1 MMMALHL
8 ARSIDFAA
16 TAAFSGISLAAV
28 WAPRHINFE
37 PVRQPLGFGCLAT
50 AALAVPAHAALLCLQ
65 ASEMLDRPLTELGL
79 DNLLAVATQTRFGQ
93 VWLAQS
99 LLLSVALIMRA
110 ISELRL
116 LPALIGLAV
125 SSCAPFSGHVFAG
138 DMAAP
143 AMIANV
149 IHVAIAAAWFAGLP
163 ALLIVGAFADKAD
176 FVRAL
181 SAFSRFALPAMLTLL
196 ISGAGLAVANLGSWP
211 ALFATPY
218 GQLLTVKLLF
228 LVCVLIWAA
237 TIRRIIATAPG
248 ASVVPAIA
256 YRPLLG
262 EFLAAN
268 ALVVV
273 AVSLAQ
279 TSPGRHQPID
289 WPFSFRLAPA
299 LAWRAPNTDRYR
311 LIGLCLIP
319 MVGVIG
325 GVVLHAFSRSRVALL
340 LAFGAVASGI
350 PLASRELA
358 VEAYPTTYR
367 TSPISFE
374 AREISAAIPVFAQH
388 CSPCHGV
395 TGRGDGAA
403 GSVLSPP
410 PSNLTEPH
418 AGDHTP
424 GDVYWWLTH
433 GRPRSGMP
441 GFEGA
446 ITEAD
451 RWRLIQYVR
460 ALSWGYQGRLIGRF
474 AVRDQPWLPAIDI
487 RFDRTA
493 DASLLDERESRAKL
507 LVFVNARQQLDRLH
521 ALFTSAE
528 QVGSHGGTIVV
539 VVAPQLAGLV
549 HYPRTAVGWL
559 LVVDEDRTIA
569 DAWSLYRR
577 TLAHPDFDDA
587 LRHPPAVEF
596 LVDRFGFVRA
606 RWRSDEAG
614 ATKGIPNLLE
624 QINALNRESE
634 VRSREDHV
642 H

>member
-8 ARSIDFAA
+8 ARSVDFAA
-16 TAAFSGISLAAV
+16 TAAFWGICLAAV

-37 PVRQPLGFGCLAT
+37 PVRQPLRVGCLAT
-50 AALAVPAHAALLCLQ
+50 GALAVPAHAALLCLQ
-65 ASEMLDRPLTELGL
+65 ASEMLDQPLTELGL
-79 DNLLAVATQTRFGQ
+79 DNLLTIATQTRFGQ
-93 VWLAQS
+93 VWLGQS
-99 LLLSVALIMRA
+99 LLLSVAVTIAAM
-110 ISELRL
+110 SELRL
-116 LPALIGLAV
+116 LPALFGLAG

-138 DMAAP
+138 DVAAP

-163 ALLIVGAFADKAD
+163 ALLIFGAFADKAG

-196 ISGAGLAVANLGSWP
+196 ISGLGLAVANLGSWP
-211 ALFATPY
+211 ALFATSY

-228 LVCVLIWAA
+228 LLCVLILAA
-237 TIRRIIATAPG
+237 TIRRIISTVPG
-248 ASVVPAIA
+248 ASVVPAIP
-256 YRPLLG
+256 YRLLLG
-262 EFLAAN
+262 ELLAAN

-299 LAWRAPNTDRYR
+299 LAWRAPNADRFR
-311 LIGLCLIP
+311 LIGVCLIP
-319 MVGVIG
+319 LVGVIG
-325 GVVLHAFSRSRVALL
+325 GVALHAFDRSRAALL
-340 LAFGAVASGI
+340 FAFGAVASGI
-350 PLASRELA
+350 LWASRELA

-374 AREISAAIPVFAQH
+374 AREISAAMPIFAQR
-388 CSPCHGV
+388 CSPCHGL

-403 GSVLSPP
+403 GSALSPP

-418 AGDHTP
+418 TGDHTP
-424 GDVYWWLTH
+424 GDIHWWLTH
-433 GRPRSGMP
+433 GKPRSGMP
-441 GFEGA
+441 GFEGT

-460 ALSWGYQGRLIGRF
+460 ALSLGYQGRLVGRR

-493 DASLLDERESRAKL
+493 EASLLDERERSAKL
-507 LVFVNARQQLDRLH
+507 LVFVNAQQQLARLD

-528 QVGSHGGTIVV
+528 QANRHGGTIAV

-559 LVVDEDRTIA
+559 LVVDEGRAIA

-577 TLAHPDFDDA
+577 TLEHPDFDDA
-587 LRHPPAVEF
+587 LRHPSAVEF

-614 ATKGIPNLLE
+614 GANGIPDLLE
-624 QINALNRESE
+624 QIKALNRESE
-634 VRSREDHV
+634 IRSREDHV